1 MGVHLALLP
10 RRNVLNQCVKDL
22 QTTESAVSYETLFA
36 LRLFNAIKYD
46 MMQADD
52 LLTILMKHTG
62 SKQTKCAVSVSV
74 KQQVEIGGGDED
86 HKSNKPLLFVPER
99 I

>member
-1 MGVHLALLP
+1 
-10 RRNVLNQCVKDL
+10 
-22 QTTESAVSYETLFA
+22 
-36 LRLFNAIKYD
+36 

-74 KQQVEIGGGDED
+74 KQQVEIGGGDDD